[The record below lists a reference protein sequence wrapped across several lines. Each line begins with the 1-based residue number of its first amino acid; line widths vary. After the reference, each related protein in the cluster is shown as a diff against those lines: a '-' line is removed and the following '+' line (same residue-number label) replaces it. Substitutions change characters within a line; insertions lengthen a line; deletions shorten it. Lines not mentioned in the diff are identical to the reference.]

1 MAVILGCGLKS
12 ITRPPKVK
20 PTAIR
25 SPPQITAPLP
35 LLFYST
41 SDHLLIGDATIN
53 CPPPLPICTLKRL
66 RTLSI
71 YPNGDASRNSTGYIS
86 MFLCIEDTD
95 ELPKRWEIYTNLKF
109 FIFDQNRDKYLIFQD
124 DQVSR
129 FHQLK
134 PECGIK
140 ELISREVFDD
150 AAHGLLVDDR
160 CAFGVEV
167 FVIDSKFSGECLS
180 PSVKVDKTY
189 TWRVYKFS
197 HLGGDGTVHYSKEFD
212 AESYKWKLAFYPR
225 GNRKPYGK
233 HLALHLELV
242 DPEITS
248 PRLLVHFELSVINQ
262 KSEKHIEAKGMYSFH
277 YSMSCEYFDHQFPF
291 WGWDEFALLN
301 DLRDES
307 NGFIV
312 DNCLIIK
319 AHIKTLSTID
329 S

>member
-1 MAVILGCGLKS
+1 MSTFSSSSEEDSFTDVYDYRDRAPSHYLLDVESFSSLTEMLSEGGLPCYES
-12 ITRPPKVK
+12 KVFEASGYK
-20 PTAIR
+20 W
-25 SPPQITAPLP
+25 
-35 LLFYST
+35 
-41 SDHLLIGDATIN
+41 
-53 CPPPLPICTLKRL
+53 
-66 RTLSI
+66 TLSI

-150 AAHGLLVDDR
+150 AANGCLVDDR

-262 KSEKHIEAKGMYSFH
+262 KSEKHIEAKA
-277 YSMSCEYFDHQFPF
+277 CEYFDHQFPF